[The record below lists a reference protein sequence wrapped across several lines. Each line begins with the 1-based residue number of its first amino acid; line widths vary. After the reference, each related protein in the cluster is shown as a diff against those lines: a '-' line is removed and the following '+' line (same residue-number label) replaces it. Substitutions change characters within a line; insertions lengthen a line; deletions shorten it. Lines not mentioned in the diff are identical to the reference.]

1 MNKLVFSVNE
11 ENCINF
17 LKKYPSIAYLMLTSK
32 YKGKT
37 MLSAY
42 KNFLKVKDMNES
54 KLGGNAETIS
64 SPTFG
69 TKTFYKFDWC
79 GCGGFAEV
87 FQFVYNK
94 NKNK

>member
-11 ENCINF
+11 ENCTNF

-32 YKGKT
+32 YKCKT

-69 TKTFYKFDWC
+69 TKTFYKYDWC